1 MSLLLRAKAQ
11 KQYVFQW
18 RSIPYSYRSALLRST
33 RTHRRPILIP
43 IANTFQHRE
52 LSSSSSRFSFKKGSS
67 KESLDE
73 SRWSDVKS
81 SVLVLLGVCSAI
93 ILPKNSASCEEVKD
107 TKPLV
112 LEMEEDPLKSKD
124 PPHGN
129 GKDKDKDKDKNTVNN
144 DEENRGSK
152 INLPGPLPSIP
163 IPNIPELPRISMDDL
178 MGKIHDLGVKIGEE
192 IKGRV
197 PTLADYFSAVDL
209 IWKELRLGDGSL
221 YQSIVANMEDSS
233 KNPEIQLDAT
243 VRQGNSIC
251 PQEAAFQAARRK
263 KMKKA
268 FAKFIGV
275 KESEI
280 HESDIPVIALAGSGG
295 GYRAMVSSLGYMT
308 GAKKA
313 GLFDCTMYM
322 AGVSGSCWMI
332 AQYLTLGQ
340 RSFSKTLD
348 HFKLSLSTPI
358 AHYPSFFDTML
369 NNPGATQLI
378 LEGVVQKYSKNRVL
392 TLVDAFGTVLA
403 SRLLIH
409 RERDVDSD
417 GNGEWVDP
425 LDFKLSQ
432 QSRWTNYGDQPLPI
446 YTVVSHVLP
455 GSTPEPRAGGDIIV
469 DDKISRSHEEE
480 ETHYYQ
486 WFEMTPYEFGSEE
499 TSAWIPTWSFGRR
512 FVEGKSI
519 ERVPETNLAI
529 LLGTFGSAFTA
540 TLADYYKEVRP
551 LLTKAM
557 SDSMDAYV
565 EDFMDGMSQIHP
577 LSPSCFPNPIYK
589 LKNPAP
595 EAEAFSRRKNIYLN
609 DAGMDNNLPLYPLLR
624 PGRDIDVVLAFD
636 SSADIES
643 VPWFEKADE
652 YVKRRGIE
660 RWPPISKTRADQM
673 AKEKDGHRKMT
684 HVEIFQG
691 IVADDRDADHVAPL
705 GEKAAASSKSGPT
718 RSDSSK
724 SSSQSINVH
733 PITLIYFPLIP
744 NEEYQKDFDPSIE
757 TFCSTFNFE
766 VKEEQVTLLA
776 GLGEANF
783 NKGVDEVKRVLK
795 ETWLRKKSE
804 RLEREKKE
812 KLSSKHEHANQN
824 ASEPNKQGK

>member
-1 MSLLLRAKAQ
+1 MVK
-11 KQYVFQW
+11 
-18 RSIPYSYRSALLRST
+18 
-33 RTHRRPILIP
+33 
-43 IANTFQHRE
+43 
-52 LSSSSSRFSFKKGSS
+52 
-67 KESLDE
+67 
-73 SRWSDVKS
+73 SRWSDVKTS
-81 SVLVLLGVCSAI
+81 AIVLLSVCTAILLPKKATSLEAKDQKPSVLEL
-93 ILPKNSASCEEVKD
+93 K
-107 TKPLV
+107 
-112 LEMEEDPLKSKD
+112 EDPLDGADKSKD
-124 PPHGN
+124 AS
-129 GKDKDKDKDKNTVNN
+129 KDESGDAGV
-144 DEENRGSK
+144 R
-152 INLPGPLPSIP
+152 INLPGSLPSIP
-163 IPNIPELPRISMDDL
+163 IPKIPKLPSISIDDI
-178 MGKIHDLGVKIGEE
+178 MGKIHALGDKIGEE

-197 PTLADYFSAVDL
+197 PTLADYFSVADV
-209 IWKELRLGDGSL
+209 IWKELQLGDGSL
-221 YQSIVANMEDSS
+221 YQSVVENLQDAN

-243 VRQGNSIC
+243 VRQGNEIC
-251 PQEAAFQAARRK
+251 SQELSFQAARKK

-268 FAKFIGV
+268 FARFIGV
-275 KESEI
+275 RESEI
-280 HESDIPVIALAGSGG
+280 HESDIPVIAFAGSGG

-313 GLFDCTMYM
+313 GLFDCTMYI

-340 RSFSKTLD
+340 RSFAKTLD
-348 HFKLSLSTPI
+348 HFKQSLNTPI
-358 AHYPSFFDTML
+358 AHYPSFVDTML
-369 NNPGATQLI
+369 SNPGATQLI
-378 LEGVVQKYSKNRVL
+378 MEGVVQKYCKNGIL
-392 TLVDAFGTVLA
+392 TLVDAFGTALA

-409 RERDVDSD
+409 REKDVEND

-455 GSTPEPRAGGDIIV
+455 KSTPEPRVQGDIIV
-469 DDKISRSHEEE
+469 DDKIAQNDEE

-519 ERVPETNLAI
+519 ERIPETNLAI

-551 LLTKAM
+551 LLSKAF
-557 SDSMDAYV
+557 SDPMDSYIQ
-565 EDFMDGMSQIHP
+565 DFMDGMSQIHP

-589 LKNPAP
+589 LKNPEP
-595 EAEAFSRRKNIYLN
+595 ETEAFSQSKNIFLN

-624 PGRDIDVVLAFD
+624 PGRDIDVILAFD

-660 RWPPISKTRADQM
+660 RWPPISKTRADQL

-691 IVADDRDADHVAPL
+691 IIADDRDADIVTPSEGATKPSA
-705 GEKAAASSKSGPT
+705 KSDPSSKSTKGST
-718 RSDSSK
+718 SSK
-724 SSSQSINVH
+724 SLDVQ

-744 NEEYQKDFDPSIE
+744 NKDYKEGFDPSIE
-757 TFCSTFNFE
+757 PFCSTFNF
-766 VKEEQVTLLA
+766 VVNQDQVTLLA

-783 NKGVDEVKRVLK
+783 NKGKDKVKKVLK

-804 RLEREKKE
+804 RLEREKEEKE
-812 KLSSKHEHANQN
+812 RKKNQQ
-824 ASEPNKQGK
+824 ASTHTKK

>member
-11 KQYVFQW
+11 KQCVSQW
-18 RSIPYSYRSALLRST
+18 RSIPTPHRTLLLRSS
-33 RTHRRPILIP
+33 RTPWRPLLFPVSEVCQRHNI
-43 IANTFQHRE
+43 
-52 LSSSSSRFSFKKGSS
+52 SSSTSSHFSQKNGSP
-67 KESLDE
+67 KEPLDE

-81 SVLVLLGVCSAI
+81 SVFVLLSVCSAI
-93 ILPKNSASCEEVKD
+93 ILHKQPASCEEAKNSND
-107 TKPLV
+107 PV
-112 LEMEEDPLKSKD
+112 LELKEDPL
-124 PPHGN
+124 N
-129 GKDKDKDKDKNTVNN
+129 GSDKDKDKSKAAKN
-144 DEENRGSK
+144 EKESEGEK
-152 INLPGPLPSIP
+152 INLPGPLPSIT
-163 IPNIPELPRISMDDL
+163 IPKIPELPRISMDDL
-178 MGKIHDLGVKIGEE
+178 MGKIQDLGVKIGEE

-197 PTLADYFSAVDL
+197 PTLGDYFSAVDT
-209 IWKELRLGDGSL
+209 IWRELNLGDGSL
-221 YQSIVANMEDSS
+221 YQSIVSNLQDTY

-243 VRQGNSIC
+243 VRQGNDIC
-251 PQEAAFQAARRK
+251 PQETAFQVARRK

-280 HESDIPVIALAGSGG
+280 HESDIPVVAFAGSGG

-340 RSFSKTLD
+340 RSFVKTLE
-348 HFKLSLSTPI
+348 HFKQSLNTPI
-358 AHYPSFFDTML
+358 AHYPSFLDTML
-369 NNPGATQLI
+369 TNPGATQLI

-409 RERDVDSD
+409 REREADDD
-417 GNGEWVDP
+417 GEWVDP

-446 YTVVSHVLP
+446 YTMVTHVLP
-455 GSTPEPRAGGDIIV
+455 GSTPEPRVEGDVIV
-469 DDKISRSHEEE
+469 DDKIAQDEEE
-480 ETHYYQ
+480 EESHYYQ

-519 ERVPETNLAI
+519 ERIPETNLAI

-551 LLTKAM
+551 LLSSAM
-557 SDSMDAYV
+557 SDSLDNYIQDYMN
-565 EDFMDGMSQIHP
+565 GMSQIHP

-589 LKNPAP
+589 LKNPEP
-595 EAEAFSRRKNIYLN
+595 EVAAFSHRKNIYLN

-624 PGRDIDVVLAFD
+624 PGRNIDVILAFD

-660 RWPPISKTRADQM
+660 RWPPISKTRADQL

-684 HVEIFQG
+684 QVEIFRG
-691 IVADDRDADHVAPL
+691 IVADDRDADHVVSSE
-705 GEKAAASSKSGPT
+705 EKTPVSSGPVT
-718 RSDSSK
+718 PNDSV
-724 SSSQSINVH
+724 SSQNVNIQ

-744 NEEYQKDFDPSIE
+744 NEEYKKDFDPSTE
-757 TFCSTFNFE
+757 PFCSTFNFE
-766 VKEEQVTLLA
+766 VRQEQVTLLA

-783 NKGVDEVKRVLK
+783 NKGVDDVKNVLK
-795 ETWLRKKSE
+795 ETWLRKRSE

-812 KLSSKHEHANQN
+812 KKGRHGYTFPNTNGPKKA
-824 ASEPNKQGK
+824 NKQDK